1 MASDDMKLFSGFP
14 TGKVQV
20 TPLPNLFFSEL
31 VPAIDDLAELKVTLH
46 IFWHLAHSK
55 SVSVRASELRADR
68 TLAQS
73 LKVNDAKPEQEL
85 ERALAR
91 AVERGTLVHL
101 DSADDN
107 LYFLNTERG
116 RRAFEKMESEHTSR
130 SNLAPEPATADARP
144 NIFTLYEQNIGLL
157 TPMLAEELKE
167 AEQQYSPEWIAE
179 AIKIAVENNKRSW
192 SYARKIL
199 ERWKTEG
206 RAEKSKKR
214 KHWWNDE
221 YDKYINR

>member
-1 MASDDMKLFSGFP
+1 MKIFSGFP
-14 TGKVQV
+14 AGKVEV

-46 IFWHLAHSK
+46 IFWYLAHSK
-55 SVSVRASELRADR
+55 TVFVRASELRADR

-73 LKVNDAKPEQEL
+73 LKTNDAQPEQDL

-91 AVERGTLVHL
+91 AVIRGTLLHL
-101 DSADDN
+101 DAADDT

-116 RRAFEKMESEHTSR
+116 RRAAEKLEREQLTR
-130 SNLAPEPATADARP
+130 SDLAPEPATTDERP
-144 NIFTLYEQNIGLL
+144 NIFVLYEQNIGLL

-167 AEQQYSPEWIAE
+167 AEQQYPAEWIAE
-179 AIKIAVENNKRSW
+179 AIKIAVDQNKRSW

-206 RAEKSKKR
+206 RAAKSKK
-214 KHWWNDE
+214 KSWYDE
-221 YDKYINR
+221 YGKFVKR

>member
-1 MASDDMKLFSGFP
+1 MKIFSGFP
-14 TGKVQV
+14 AGKVQV
-20 TPLPNLFFSEL
+20 TPLPNLFFTEL
-31 VPAIDDLAELKVTLH
+31 VPAIDDLTELKVTLH
-46 IFWHLAHSK
+46 IFWLLAHSK
-55 SVSVRASELRADR
+55 NVSVRASELRADR

-73 LKVNDAKPEQEL
+73 LKATDAKPEQKL

-91 AVERGTLVHL
+91 AVERGTLLHL
-101 DSADDN
+101 DSTDDN

-116 RRAFEKMESEHTSR
+116 RRAFEKMDSEQAPH

-167 AEQQYSPEWIAE
+167 AEQQYSAEWIAE

-192 SYARKIL
+192 SYTRKIL

-206 RAEKSKKR
+206 RAEISKKR

>member
-1 MASDDMKLFSGFP
+1 MKIFSGFP
-14 TGKVQV
+14 AGKLDV

-46 IFWHLAHSK
+46 IFWLLAHSK
-55 SVSVRASELRADR
+55 NVFVRATELRADR

-73 LKVNDAKPEQEL
+73 LKTNDAKPEQEL

-91 AVERGTLVHL
+91 AVERGTLL
-101 DSADDN
+101 YLETADDA

-116 RRAFEKMESEHTSR
+116 RRALEKMESEQPPR
-130 SNLAPEPATADARP
+130 SNLAPEPATAAARP
-144 NIFTLYEQNIGLL
+144 NIFALYEQNIGLL

-167 AEQQYSPEWIAE
+167 AEQTYPQEWIAE
-179 AIKIAVENNKRSW
+179 AIKIAVEQNKRSW

-206 RAEKSKKR
+206 RAAKSKK
-214 KHWWNDE
+214 KTWYDE
-221 YDKYINR
+221 YGKFVKR

>member
-1 MASDDMKLFSGFP
+1 MKIFSGFP
-14 TGKVQV
+14 AGKVQV

-55 SVSVRASELRADR
+55 NVYVRASELRADR

-73 LKVNDAKPEQEL
+73 LKATDAEPEQAL
-85 ERALAR
+85 EHALAR
-91 AVERGTLVHL
+91 AVERGTLL
-101 DSADDN
+101 YLETADDD

-116 RRAFEKMESEHTSR
+116 RRAVEKMEGVLESH
-130 SNLAPEPATADARP
+130 SNFVPEPGMADARP
-144 NIFTLYEQNIGLL
+144 NVFTLYEQNIGLL

-167 AEQQYSPEWIAE
+167 AEQQYSAEWIAE

-206 RAEKSKKR
+206 RGAQTKK
-214 KHWWNDE
+214 KTWYDE
-221 YDKYINR
+221 YGKFVKR

>member
-1 MASDDMKLFSGFP
+1 MKIFSGFP
-14 TGKVQV
+14 AGKLDV

-31 VPAIDDLAELKVTLH
+31 VPAIDDLAELKVTVH
-46 IFWHLAHSK
+46 IFWLLAHSK
-55 SVSVRASELRADR
+55 SAYVCASDLRADR

-73 LKVNDAKPEQEL
+73 LKADDAKPEQEL

-91 AVERGTLVHL
+91 AVERGTLL
-101 DSADDN
+101 YLETADGD

-116 RRAFEKMESEHTSR
+116 RRAVEKMERILESR
-130 SNLAPEPATADARP
+130 SNFVPEPATATERP

-167 AEQQYSPEWIAE
+167 AEQQYPSEWIAE
-179 AIKIAVENNKRSW
+179 AIKLAVDNNKRSW

-214 KHWWNDE
+214 RHWWDDE